1 MKQYWPIILTNIVL
15 IPCLIY
21 TIVHI
26 VPEEKIYE
34 EPASVTTEI
43 IKDLSLFVLKV
54 DKNNNLKPCE
64 ATRDS
69 KTHRHPEN
77 WGVYAIDIHCEPYGK
92 SMSVF
97 APKHQKEY
105 VITDIGSNDILGD
118 YIVLKAWALRYVFWH
133 TKAREALHKW
143 EIVHAVE
150 HLWDTTL
157 TGKTTWYHLHYEVW
171 LENENVSPGITLWYD
186 YSTNTQFSE
195 TILQDQRHWSWTKD
209 SDNEPE
215 KQFMWLYNLSRYYTV
230 VPSQKK
236 YYLNRTY
243 EEDFEVNCQW
253 DCFKTANG
261 HLLSDDQWGK
271 VVACP
276 PNIKLWSRLL
286 IEWIG
291 EVTCQDRGWAIKWR
305 RLDVWMWVGDAGV
318 DRLYGKVT
326 TYRGERQVYLLR

>member
-21 TIVHI
+21 TIVNI

-43 IKDLSLFVLKV
+43 IQDLSLTTIKEG
-54 DKNNNLKPCE
+54 KIEPCE

-69 KTHRHPEN
+69 KTHRHPDN
-77 WGVYAIDIHCEPYGK
+77 WGVYALDIHCEPYGK

-97 APKHQKEY
+97 APKHQTEY
-105 VITDIGSNDILGD
+105 TIIDIGANEILWD
-118 YIVLKAWALRYVFWH
+118 YIVLKSGSLKYVFWH
-133 TKAREALHKW
+133 TKARESLHKW
-143 EIVHAVE
+143 EIIHAVE

-186 YSTNTQFSE
+186 YSINTQFSE
-195 TILQDQRHWSWTKD
+195 TILQDQRKWNWKKD
-209 SDNEPE
+209 IIWEPD
-215 KQFMWLYNLSRYYTV
+215 KQYMWLYSLSRYYTV
-230 VPSQKK
+230 IPGQKK

-243 EEDFEVNCQW
+243 EEDFEINCEW
-253 DCFKTANG
+253 DCFKPANG

-276 PNIKLWSRLL
+276 PNIPLRSKLL
-286 IEWIG
+286 IEGIG
-291 EVTCQDRGWAIKWR
+291 EVTCHDRGWAIKWR
-305 RLDVWMWVGDAGV
+305 KLDIWMWVGDAGV
-318 DRLYGKVT
+318 DRLYAKAT
-326 TYRGERQVYLLR
+326 TYKGERQVYLLK